1 MIKELKELKENKMKE
16 LYELRIYSTENN
28 KNLNQKLNNEI
39 TALNIVISILKDENK
54 NESQKEQ

>member
-28 KNLNQKLNNEI
+28 KNLNQKLNKEI
-39 TALNIVISILKDENK
+39 TALNIVISILKAGNI
-54 NESQKEQ
+54 S